1 MKKILNFL
9 KNIYLLPLRIVLVLF
24 MIIVFIIVI
33 IIFTI
38 SMLYKSP
45 LLLISEEYRNK
56 SKKSLKKLR
65 KFFKTKK

>member
-1 MKKILNFL
+1 
-9 KNIYLLPLRIVLVLF
+9 
-24 MIIVFIIVI
+24 
-33 IIFTI
+33 
-38 SMLYKSP
+38 MLYKSP